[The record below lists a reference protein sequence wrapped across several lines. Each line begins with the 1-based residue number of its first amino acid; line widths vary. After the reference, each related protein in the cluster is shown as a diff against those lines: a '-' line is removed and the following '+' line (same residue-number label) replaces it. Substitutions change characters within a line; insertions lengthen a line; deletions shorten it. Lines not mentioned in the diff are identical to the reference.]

1 MSAIGKN
8 IRNARTSNQMSQ
20 EDVSNHLN
28 ISRQSISR
36 WENDRGYP
44 DIEKLIKLSSLY
56 NVTIDF
62 LLLGE
67 EDRKTTSISKIRKE
81 PNSSF
86 FKIFLIFGCLGTLIG
101 HALIMA
107 FI

>member
-8 IRNARTSNQMSQ
+8 IREARTSNQMSQ

-44 DIEKLIKLSSLY
+44 DIEKIIKLSSLY
-56 NVTIDF
+56 HVSTDF

-67 EDRKTTSISKIRKE
+67 DNQKTTSISKINEE
-81 PNSSF
+81 PNFSF
-86 FKIFLIFGCLGTLIG
+86 FKIPLILGCLGTLIG
-101 HALIMA
+101 HALIMV

>member
-1 MSAIGKN
+1 MNAIGKN
-8 IRNARTSNQMSQ
+8 LREARTSNQMSQ

-56 NVTIDF
+56 NVTIDS
-62 LLLGE
+62 LLLGV
-67 EDRKTTSISKIRKE
+67 EDRKKNSISKIGNE
-81 PNSSF
+81 PNSSL
-86 FKIFLIFGCLGTLIG
+86 KTFLIFGCLGTLIG